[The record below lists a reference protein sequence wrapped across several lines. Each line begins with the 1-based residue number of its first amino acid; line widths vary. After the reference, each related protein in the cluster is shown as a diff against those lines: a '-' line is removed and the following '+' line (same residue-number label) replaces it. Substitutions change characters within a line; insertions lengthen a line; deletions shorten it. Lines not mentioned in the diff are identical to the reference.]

1 MTLDRRS
8 FLLGGSA
15 LLAAGWVRRVHAQ
28 DRGHGHAQSHDHGEG
43 HGHGEGAE
51 RPPVRPPPRR
61 PQIGSVVTPN
71 VGNLPHRMVGGVK
84 VWHLIAEPV
93 QNVFCPGLEATCWGF
108 NGTTPG
114 PTLEA
119 VEGDRVRIFVT
130 NRLPEAT
137 SIHWHGQRVPS
148 GMDGV
153 GGLNQPP
160 IPPGAT
166 FVYEFVV
173 PDAGTFMYHSHYDE
187 MVQIALGMQ
196 GLFIVQP
203 RTGPR
208 PDRDYAIM
216 LSEWFIEPGQAR
228 PDPLEMSDFNI
239 LTMNGKAFPATEPLV
254 AQTGERV
261 RIRLGNLGP
270 MNHHPIHL
278 HGHHFRVVA
287 TDGGP
292 IPRAGQWP
300 ENTVLVPVGATRD
313 IEFVAAPG
321 DWAFHCHMTHHIM
334 NQMGHAVP
342 NMVGTRTALLDARM
356 RRLVPGYMSMGQN
369 GMSGMATMRMPYPEN
384 SVPMLGGRGPY
395 GIIDMGGMMTI
406 VKVRDRLPAGEVGWY
421 EPPPGTV
428 ARQATEEE
436 LREAGI
442 DPSAEGPN
450 HPSGS

>member
-28 DRGHGHAQSHDHGEG
+28 DHGHGHAQSHDHGEG

>member
-28 DRGHGHAQSHDHGEG
+28 DHGHGHAQSHDHGEG

-261 RIRLGNLGP
+261 RIRLGNLDP